1 MEKLS
6 YLVIEY
12 VPSTMSDRDM
22 VMARM
27 DGHYA
32 SREVA
37 EGVARVWREEHQN
50 GFTRIV
56 VAEIVTE
63 IKNPDHWS

>member
-1 MEKLS
+1 MKKSS

-27 DGHYA
+27 DGHYFI
-32 SREVA
+32 REMA
-37 EGVARVWREEHQN
+37 EGVAQSWSEEHQSE
-50 GFTRIV
+50 FTRIV

-63 IKNPDHWS
+63 IKDPDHW